1 MFSTY
6 ATGNMPLSGI
16 THGTGAWHIIPGVP
30 DWERQMTEWLN
41 KKLGHEGPVGE
52 GIRPRQPKAPQM

>member
-1 MFSTY
+1 
-6 ATGNMPLSGI
+6 MPLSGI

-52 GIRPRQPKAPQM
+52 GIRPRQPKAPQME